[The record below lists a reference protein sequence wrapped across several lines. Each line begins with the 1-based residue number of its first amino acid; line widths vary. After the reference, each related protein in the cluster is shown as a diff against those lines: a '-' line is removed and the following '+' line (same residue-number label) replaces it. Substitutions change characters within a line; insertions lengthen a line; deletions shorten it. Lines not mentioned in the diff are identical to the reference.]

1 MTLFYLS
8 NYICILTIITF
19 FECNYVKCALKEMSF
34 RIKYFIMKLAFYHL
48 NSYVEK
54 FQNAAEEMIKDRMNV
69 QTDDWVAVTYE
80 NNCFPDVVFN
90 VQSINSSHSI
100 LSITLLNYLMGIDP
114 SLKFVRKGYEK
125 FARSV
130 GDGEERGGLSY
141 IFISIA
147 LKVEILHHIF
157 D

>member
-80 NNCFPDVVFN
+80 NNRFPDIVFN

-114 SLKFVRKGYEK
+114 SLKFARKGDEK
-125 FARSV
+125 FAQSV
-130 GDGEERGGLSY
+130 DGGERGGLSY
-141 IFISIA
+141 IFIGIA
-147 LKVEILHHIF
+147 LKVEIFHHIF

>member
-1 MTLFYLS
+1 MSLFYLS
-8 NYICILTIITF
+8 NYICIFTIITF
-19 FECNYVKCALKEMSF
+19 YECNYVKCALKEMSF

-48 NSYVEK
+48 NSYADK
-54 FQNAAEEMIKDRMNV
+54 FQNAAEEIIKDRMNV

-80 NNCFPDVVFN
+80 NNRFPDIVFN

-114 SLKFVRKGYEK
+114 SLKFARKGDEK
-125 FARSV
+125 FAQSV
-130 GDGEERGGLSY
+130 EDGGERGELSY

-147 LKVEILHHIF
+147 LKV
-157 D
+157 